1 MTNQKFSKFQA
12 FEHKNAFGIDLIEND
27 ESVDIELTPETLK
40 TLSGGWGDGWGGSRG
55 RGRWMGMAVDLFG
68 ALFSALEFSLG
79 FRRVGIGMAARNR

>member
-40 TLSGGWGDGWGGSRG
+40 TLSGGFLG
-55 RGRWMGMAVDLFG
+55 RMDERDWVKYYMMWRN
-68 ALFSALEFSLG
+68 EFVFL
-79 FRRVGIGMAARNR
+79 